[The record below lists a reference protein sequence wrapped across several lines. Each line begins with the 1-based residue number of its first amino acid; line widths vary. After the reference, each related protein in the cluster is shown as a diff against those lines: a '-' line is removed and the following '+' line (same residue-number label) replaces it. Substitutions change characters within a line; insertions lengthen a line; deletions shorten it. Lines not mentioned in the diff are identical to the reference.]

1 MIIGNLKSS
10 QDLISKRNLQRE
22 LLELEIANEAELE
35 RRVKDFKDPNK
46 PIPVAPKFR
55 TNAELQ
61 KDRIDQE
68 RMAIKNME
76 DLGFDYNKGADLV
89 GWLSGSDIDR
99 LVEFNANFKGIKKEL
114 TETTNPRL
122 LTLDYI
128 KNYLERFFEDLDVS
142 FGRKMTAQTGMMPT
156 TDVSID
162 ELQNSLP
169 QEGTIQDIKNI
180 VVKILDE
187 LRVWNAGAN
196 VDLNGKLEATDE
208 ILADYPIVSRL
219 YQELADLDEEKRR
232 NLTKKAMKDNESEEI
247 KREFETQNI
256 ILDDLKLNGSSNEEI
271 KNQTSLVKNL
281 GTSYNDLIDEIQEI
295 DDKLQKIK
303 DDENDLK
310 NKIIQM
316 RDKPNLYSVKKNPS
330 YNAKNRNVLKNINK
344 LENKID
350 EIKKIHEKGLFS
362 SGLLSL
368 LGLVIPNNNFLNIF
382 KMSLPLLQ
390 RTELVKRY
398 ARLLTRLK
406 APTEQSLLETLSEAR
421 EAIQQTEEGN
431 LDNANFL
438 FTKINKMLSFLSLQK
453 NTDAVASL
461 NRNYEAE
468 LAKTDK
474 TGDLQQIRQINDRN
488 EAEIAELKAQ
498 MKNIVNDAMLDLE
511 SAVLSKNP
519 AGRAIEGRKSDY
531 TIQAIENASEIE
543 MEGDKLAR
551 QGRLADMMAGIFAEE
566 PSRIQPRK
574 SLKSLYEG
582 RKFERK
588 IGELEDDIRGNID
601 VFEDK
606 DFVDYISSL
615 PEDQI
620 LPELIRLRENA
631 ETRLMAE
638 EMLRRAGISR
648 GLSRFSKKV
657 MEKKARKEEE
667 IRKKE
672 EEEGERQINEH
683 KANMIEYYGNLL
695 DEVEDENRDNVLA
708 RLVTMRKLA
717 EKLYGKKDHPRINKS
732 RIPQTRSNNAE
743 REDAIKE
750 YRDAIVEW
758 LIINRVQDP
767 LYGENV
773 EYEPADIT
781 RPDKIVADIYSF
793 DKTKRKETTRGFGLS
808 KSLKKHFREDEK
820 ELREMANDLNRHK
833 REEARIDKSIGGNAP
848 SKTLP
853 TASGIAFKHK
863 RIKVGRG
870 VELDNEPTYRTFG
883 KYVIHMKHLK
893 GKGVANFKY
902 PSLGS
907 IPSIKP
913 KPITEEYREFILDVL
928 ETGKPNERQ
937 LRRLSDDE
945 REHFERVCLGA
956 GLLEHFKMKRTGDD
970 EDKERVDRFNILR
983 GQVLAGNN
991 NENVIKELRG
1001 LVVRFINEGRI
1012 TRQEGTNMLMELSA
1026 L

>member
-35 RRVKDFKDPNK
+35 RRVKDYKDPNK

-61 KDRIDQE
+61 KDKIDQE
-68 RMAIKNME
+68 RIAIKNME

-89 GWLSGSDIDR
+89 SWLSGSDIDR
-99 LVEFNANFKGIKKEL
+99 LVEFNANFKGIKKDL
-114 TETTNPRL
+114 TDTTNPKL

-142 FGRKMTAQTGMMPT
+142 FGRKMTAQTGMMPN

-169 QEGTIQDIKNI
+169 QENTIYDLLE
-180 VVKILDE
+180 VVKQVVDE
-187 LRVWNAGAN
+187 VRRRNANLN
-196 VDLNGKLEATDE
+196 VELNGRMEKTDE

-219 YQELADLDEEKRR
+219 YQEIADLEEEEVR
-232 NLTKKAMKDNESEEI
+232 NHTKGVIKDREISEMTKEKDTQESILNELQANNASSSEINIQRAVVERLKQSIRDTTNEYNEFAEKDKKI
-247 KREFETQNI
+247 K
-256 ILDDLKLNGSSNEEI
+256 DDVKDLK
-271 KNQTSLVKNL
+271 
-281 GTSYNDLIDEIQEI
+281 
-295 DDKLQKIK
+295 QKIK
-303 DDENDLK
+303 D
-310 NKIIQM
+310 M
-316 RDKPNLYSVKKNPS
+316 RDKPRLYRDARLAKDEGVLLKKLG
-330 YNAKNRNVLKNINK
+330 RINK
-344 LENKID
+344 LESKISEVKD
-350 EIKKIHEKGLFS
+350 IHEKGLFS
-362 SGLLSL
+362 AGLLSL
-368 LGLVIPNNNFLNIF
+368 LGLVVPSNEFLNIF

-398 ARLLTRLK
+398 TRLLTRLK

-421 EAIQQTEEGN
+421 YAKQQAEVSD
-431 LDNANFL
+431 LDFANYL
-438 FTKINKMLSFLSLQK
+438 FTKINKMLSFLSIQK

-468 LAKTDK
+468 IAKTDK
-474 TGDLQQIRQINDRN
+474 TGDLQKIRQINN
-488 EAEIAELKAQ
+488 ENERAIAELKEK

-511 SAVLSKNP
+511 SADFSRNP
-519 AGRAIEGRKSDY
+519 AGRAIEGKKAMYKIDE
-531 TIQAIENASEIE
+531 IERASELEIE
-543 MEGDKLAR
+543 SDRLAR
-551 QGRLADMMAGIFAEE
+551 QGRLQDVISGVLAEE
-566 PSRIQPRK
+566 PSQIQPRK

-582 RKFERK
+582 RTLERK
-588 IGELEDDIRGNID
+588 VDDLTIESN
-601 VFEDK
+601 
-606 DFVDYISSL
+606 FVDYISSL
-615 PEDQI
+615 PEERI

-631 ETRLMAE
+631 ETRVMAE
-638 EMLRRAGISR
+638 EMLKRAGISKA
-648 GLSRFSKKV
+648 FSKFSGKIK
-657 MEKKARKEEE
+657 EKKGR
-667 IRKKE
+667 E
-672 EEEGERQINEH
+672 EEEKRKQDAEARLQQENQHQIDMRRHYEDVWDEITSISKIGARYNSVRKLVDEATDSIKKEAPNIRQAFVNISTSAGNAEDKKRKITNEFRPIFD
-683 KANMIEYYGNLL
+683 AFIEYKIQKHGRDLSYNL
-695 DEVEDENRDNVLA
+695 ED
-708 RLVTMRKLA
+708 K
-717 EKLYGKKDHPRINKS
+717 
-732 RIPQTRSNNAE
+732 TRS
-743 REDAIKE
+743 DYLQI
-750 YRDAIVEW
+750 DEW
-758 LIINRVQDP
+758 D
-767 LYGENV
+767 G
-773 EYEPADIT
+773 ASWGD
-781 RPDKIVADIYSF
+781 VAQVRTL
-793 DKTKRKETTRGFGLS
+793 TKGLGLA

-833 REEARIDKSIGGNAP
+833 REEARIDKSVD
-848 SKTLP
+848 
-853 TASGIAFKHK
+853 FKHK
-863 RIKVGRG
+863 RIKVGKG

-928 ETGKPNERQ
+928 ETGRPNERQ

-956 GLLEHFKMKRTGDD
+956 GLLEHFKMKRTGDED
-970 EDKERVDRFNILR
+970 DKERVDRFNILR